1 MSQAKGI
8 TVGTDRQ
15 PGGQERALGRQWQS
29 RGPVERAKALGGG
42 GRSFKR
48 AGGGRGRRGR
58 GQNLS
63 WKAEINPEATAELQR
78 VLKALG

>member
-1 MSQAKGI
+1 M
-8 TVGTDRQ
+8 GTDRQ

-29 RGPVERAKALGGG
+29 RGPVERAKALGVEEEASKGL
-42 GRSFKR
+42 
-48 AGGGRGRRGR
+48 GGGRGRRGR
-58 GQNLS
+58 AVNLS